1 MVEFDRE
8 KGRERVFLNK
18 MRQSIG
24 RKARVSGGGT
34 GVRPCNFRDKL
45 ARRVVRNKVS
55 GMNANKLTIMHKLS
69 ALSGLFLIIV
79 TAAFAEK
86 QVITEADQL
95 PRIAYPFEGNV
106 IELLNDEAAL
116 QDYLDKARAEIERQ
130 LEKFDIQDTA
140 TVRGYE
146 LALRTLDFLEGD
158 YETALERIYKIRG
171 MMEKPSD
178 KLTAG
183 LMLESVIEVYTA
195 EDPVSP
201 EDVSDAFAAA
211 YAPKVNALPWDV
223 VQDSIEQTNGTF
235 QYISEALYLGGL
247 ENSMQN
253 SVDQNKE
260 LALGDVTSLASIRM
274 MLDHILPLKEAVVAV
289 TTDYIAENRVE
300 KADIWADREV
310 ELKGMDNLAPV
321 IIAITDSGIDEEIFN
336 ETGQM
341 WANEDE
347 VPGDGID
354 NDENG
359 WVDDVNGIAW
369 DEDGFRTTGNLY
381 PLSEDELAAYPEQL
395 DFTKGLLD
403 LQAAVDSEEAKAT
416 RERMSNLKQVDYKD
430 FVETLGLY
438 GNYTH
443 GTHVA
448 GIAAAGN
455 PAARLMVGRFTFGH
469 EIIPDKPTIEE
480 AVRGAEEIQAMV
492 DYFKGNGVRIVNMS
506 WGGNQAGWEY
516 ALEANGVGDD
526 PEQRAEI
533 ARVLFGLS
541 YDSLVEAMASAPEI
555 LFVPSAGNS
564 DQDVDFNKVIPSS
577 IDLPNVLVVGAVDQA
592 GDETGFTSYG
602 DNIKVHANGFEVESY
617 VPGGRK
623 MKFSGTSMSSPNVT
637 NLAAKLLAID
647 PSLTPEEVINL
658 IRMGVDTTE
667 DGRRYLINPKKSVAL
682 LQLKLMDL

>member
-1 MVEFDRE
+1 
-8 KGRERVFLNK
+8 
-18 MRQSIG
+18 
-24 RKARVSGGGT
+24 
-34 GVRPCNFRDKL
+34 
-45 ARRVVRNKVS
+45 
-55 GMNANKLTIMHKLS
+55 MNANKLTLTHRLLTLAGMFIVFTGAVS
-69 ALSGLFLIIV
+69 AQK
-79 TAAFAEK
+79 T
-86 QVITEADQL
+86 VITEADQL

-106 IELLNDEAAL
+106 IELLNDEADL
-116 QDYLDKARAEIERQ
+116 QGYLDKARAEIERQ
-130 LEKFDIQDTA
+130 LEEFDIQDKG

-146 LALRTLDFLEGD
+146 LALRTLDFLDGD
-158 YETALERIYKIRG
+158 YESARERIYKIRG
-171 MMEKPSD
+171 MMDKPAD
-178 KLTAG
+178 KLTSG
-183 LMLESVIEVYTA
+183 LLLESVIDVYTA
-195 EDPVSP
+195 EEPVSP
-201 EDVSDAFAAA
+201 ENIEAAFAAA
-211 YAPKVNALPWDV
+211 YAPRINALPWEI
-223 VQDSIEQTNGTF
+223 VQDDIEQTNGTY

-253 SVDQNKE
+253 TVDRNKE
-260 LALGDVTSLASIRM
+260 LALGDVTSLASVRM
-274 MLDHILPLKEAVVAV
+274 MLDHVLPLKDVVVAV

-300 KADIWADREV
+300 KADIWADRDV
-310 ELKGMDNLAPV
+310 DISGMDNLTPV

-341 WANEDE
+341 WVNENE

-369 DEDGFRTTGNLY
+369 DKESFRTTGNLY
-381 PLSEDELAAYPEQL
+381 PLTEDELAAYPAEL
-395 DFTKGLLD
+395 DFTKGLID

-416 RERMSNLKQVDYKD
+416 RQKMANLKQEEYKD

-455 PAARLMVGRFTFGH
+455 PAARLMVARFTFGH

-480 AVRGAEEIQAMV
+480 AIRSAEETQAMV
-492 DYFKGNGVRIVNMS
+492 DYFKENGVRVVNMS
-506 WGGNQAGWEY
+506 WGGSQAGWEY

-526 PEQRAEI
+526 PDQRAEI

-541 YDSLVEAMASAPEI
+541 YDALVEAMASAPEI
-555 LFVPSAGNS
+555 LFVPAAGNS
-564 DQDVDFNKVIPSS
+564 DQDVEFNKVIPSS

-602 DNIKVHANGFEVESY
+602 DNIKVHASGFEVESY

-623 MKFSGTSMSSPNVT
+623 MKLSGTSMSAPNVT
-637 NLAAKLLAID
+637 NLAGKLLAID
-647 PSLTPEEVINL
+647 PSLTPEEVISL
-658 IRMGVDTTE
+658 IRLGVDTTE